1 MATPAI
7 QTELPPSSPPPPLQ
21 EEDENCPFIVIGGG
35 IVGLVLALALYK
47 DLGIKVPIYEK
58 ASQLSY
64 EIGAGMGMYPN
75 GLRVLRHI
83 DPTLCQKVQEA
94 GYPYLERRYERHDG
108 TTVAVAPEATLSD
121 KKDGLQPIG
130 IKRGRLQKILVQAV
144 QEAGLPLHLGKKV
157 ASVTEEE
164 DGRGVRLTFVD
175 GTIRR
180 AQFLFAADGA
190 RSQVRNEVLRWK
202 CPEHDRGA
210 AATRATEPETKS
222 EDNESPTNST
232 ESSPSSNL
240 TEQTKKVQLSS
251 TAKQEETPTLYYT
264 GVTCFMGLAPV
275 ARPRRGICFPSSL
288 SSKFHAV
295 FFPTAPDEQC
305 FQLHFPVADLTKA
318 METWGA
324 IPPQDAQK
332 ECCAL
337 AAQLRIE
344 GWHEDYL
351 KPLENV
357 TYAIRIGFALLQ
369 PRLKTWVY
377 GSSQPLV
384 VLLGDAAHPPVPYLG
399 QGAQMGL
406 EDAGTLSLLIKHMC
420 LDIDG
425 QFQATNFRAVTK
437 QFEQMRLA
445 RTRQILENSQ
455 KWGKIQQQRA
465 DDTCRN
471 QAREKIIRREVFFHE
486 ALPILFPGATYNY
499 EKAVQEAMAR
509 IPIHLAMVK
518 EKEEETDSTSAK

>member
-1 MATPAI
+1 MLDKLNIVKQRFDEVSDLII
-7 QTELPPSSPPPPLQ
+7 QPDIIADQKRYVKLNKE
-21 EEDENCPFIVIGGG
+21 
-35 IVGLVLALALYK
+35 YK
-47 DLGIKVPIYEK
+47 DLKTLVDKREIYINLTDNLKE
-58 ASQLSY
+58 AE
-64 EIGAGMGMYPN
+64 EI
-75 GLRVLRHI
+75 L
-83 DPTLCQKVQEA
+83 
-94 GYPYLERRYERHDG
+94 
-108 TTVAVAPEATLSD
+108 
-121 KKDGLQPIG
+121 
-130 IKRGRLQKILVQAV
+130 
-144 QEAGLPLHLGKKV
+144 
-157 ASVTEEE
+157 
-164 DGRGVRLTFVD
+164 
-175 GTIRR
+175 
-180 AQFLFAADGA
+180 ADGSDA
-190 RSQVRNEVLRWK
+190 EMVEMAKMQMEESKEALPK
-202 CPEHDRGA
+202 P
-210 AATRATEPETKS
+210 

-240 TEQTKKVQLSS
+240 TKQTKKVQLSS
-251 TAKQEETPTLYYT
+251 TAKQEETPALYYT

-295 FFPTAPDEQC
+295 FFPTAPEEQC

-406 EDAGTLSLLIKHMC
+406 EDAGTLSLLLKHMC

-437 QFEQMRLA
+437 LFEQMRLP

-471 QAREKIIRREVFFHE
+471 QAREKIIKREVFFHE
-486 ALPILFPGATYNY
+486 ALPILFPGATFHY
-499 EKAVQEAMAR
+499 EKAVQEALAR

-518 EKEEETDSTSAK
+518 EKEEETESTPAV